1 MGPSIRIDKGC
12 STSRVNMDKKG
23 MMFFNFEVGNRDKLG
38 HHGYDRGHLESWS
51 EYFSKGTMS
60 QGF

>member
-1 MGPSIRIDKGC
+1 M
-12 STSRVNMDKKG
+12 T
-23 MMFFNFEVGNRDKLG
+23 FLNFEVGNRDKLG
-38 HHGYDRGHLESWS
+38 HQGYDRGHLESWS